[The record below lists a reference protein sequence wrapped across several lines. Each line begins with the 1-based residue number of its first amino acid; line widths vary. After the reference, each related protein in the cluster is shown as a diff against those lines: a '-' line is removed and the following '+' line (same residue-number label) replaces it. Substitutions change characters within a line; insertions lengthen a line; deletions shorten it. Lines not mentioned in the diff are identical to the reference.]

1 MNNNTFKVH
10 GICMI
15 FQLLSMLAIIVIGAM
30 LLFKVIFGLA
40 ISWNV
45 FIIIIVGIMAAIF
58 VISFIVAVVNMMKDC

>member
-1 MNNNTFKVH
+1 MNNNMFKVH

-30 LLFKVIFGLA
+30 LLFKVIFDLA

-45 FIIIIVGIMAAIF
+45 FIILVGIMAAIF

>member
-40 ISWNV
+40 ISWNI
-45 FIIIIVGIMAAIF
+45 FIILVGIMAAIF